1 MGLFTKCDFKPQPLF
16 STIKERVFCAIFLLL
31 VLALN
36 LGYKYYELVEL
47 KAAKTPQITAFVLLT
62 YPKIKNNKSYFVLK
76 LKSDYGIFYTT
87 SHEDLK
93 PLAGR
98 FVRANF
104 IFSKVSFLEYLRGF
118 YAPHFNLKL
127 LRERDFRDPLR
138 EFVKIQHLSENETF
152 KIVKSSEIIKSE
164 IEFGADIESGVNL
177 DSIKSIESSKN
188 IESGASIE
196 SKNTAPRG
204 DSIESMDSI
213 KAKNTADS
221 IKNPQFTQ
229 FTHFS
234 WLLQEMPKIYTPRE
248 FVYQN
253 KNLDFIESNLNTESS
268 ANIESKNAAP
278 REDSI
283 DSIESSVNIESKSA
297 ANSIKSP
304 QNAELSNLLSNM
316 YLALFIADPLPLAW
330 REFAQ
335 NYGISHIFAI
345 SGFHLGI
352 LASAMGFLFSLFY
365 SPLHQRFFPWRERFS
380 DIALIC
386 CVSLAG
392 YYFLLLNSPSFLRAL
407 SMALFAAFLAWR
419 GVAILKVESLFWCAA
434 ILLALFPQLSFSLGF
449 YFSCFGVLFLFL
461 FMRYFSFGVGFV
473 QRCVWVLG
481 LNFCV
486 FFAMFIISH
495 YFFGVFSPKSL
506 LAPIFTLGFVVFYP
520 FSIIAH
526 LLGFGGLLDNALL
539 LLLAQNFSAI
549 QIVPRFW
556 LFVLCNILAILGIW
570 RKWAFIALLA
580 INLAFYG
587 FCLCVFVIL

>member
-47 KAAKTPQITAFVLLT
+47 KAAKTPQITAFVLLA

-152 KIVKSSEIIKSE
+152 KIVKSSENIKSE
-164 IEFGADIESGVNL
+164 IEFGVNL
-177 DSIKSIESSKN
+177 DSMKSSAN
-188 IESGASIE
+188 IE
-196 SKNTAPRG
+196 SKNTAPHG
-204 DSIESMDSI
+204 DSIESTKSI
-213 KAKNTADS
+213 ESIESKSGADS
-221 IKNPQFTQ
+221 IKSPQFTQ

-234 WLLQEMPKIYTPRE
+234 WLLQERPKIYTPRE

-268 ANIESKNAAP
+268 ANAAPHGDSIDSIKSSANIESKNAA
-278 REDSI
+278 
-283 DSIESSVNIESKSA
+283 
-297 ANSIKSP
+297 NSIKNP
-304 QNAELSNLLSNM
+304 QNTELGELLSNM

-335 NYGISHIFAI
+335 SYGISHIFAI

-352 LASAMGFLFSLFY
+352 LAGAVGFLFGLFY
-365 SPLHQRFFPWRERFS
+365 SPLHQRFFPWREHFS
-380 DIALIC
+380 DISLIC
-386 CVSLAG
+386 CVFLAG

-419 GVAILKVESLFWCAA
+419 GVAILKIESLFWCAA
-434 ILLALFPQLSFSLGF
+434 MLLALFPQLGFSLGF

-461 FMRYFSFGVGFV
+461 FMRYFPLGVGFV
-473 QRCVWVLG
+473 RRCLWILG

-495 YFFGVFSPKSL
+495 YFFGIFSPKSL
-506 LAPIFTLGFVVFYP
+506 LSPIFTLGFVIFYP

-526 LLGFGGLLDNALL
+526 LFGFGGILDNILLALL
-539 LLLAQNFSAI
+539 VQKFSAI
-549 QIVPRFW
+549 QITPRFY
-556 LFVLCNILAILGIW
+556 LFALCNILTILGIW
-570 RKWAFIALLA
+570 KKWAFIALLA

-587 FCLCVFVIL
+587 FCLWVFVIL